1 MRAIWGIDPG
11 WGITAVRLAT
21 GSILLVA
28 GWAKFMVGT
37 EAIAASFAK
46 MAIPAP
52 GVSGLF
58 IMLLEIVGGALLILG
73 IATRWV
79 GLLFTI
85 QFIVATFY
93 VKLPVGFAGSR
104 LDLML
109 LAGSILLFLAGSGRV
124 AVDEVWLEKEARPS
138 ARRLA

>member
-21 GSILLVA
+21 GIILLVA

-46 MAIPAP
+46 MAIPLP
-52 GVSGLF
+52 GVSGPF

-85 QFIVATFY
+85 EFIVAAFY
-93 VKLPVGFAGSR
+93 VKLPVGFAGAR

-109 LAGSILLFLAGSGRV
+109 LAGSILLFLAGPGRL
-124 AVDEVWLEKEARPS
+124 AIDEVWLEKDQRHPAHRM
-138 ARRLA
+138 A

>member
-21 GSILLVA
+21 GIILLVA

-37 EAIAASFAK
+37 EALAASFAK

-52 GVSGLF
+52 GVSGPF
-58 IMLLEIVGGALLILG
+58 IMLLEIVGGAPLILG

-85 QFIVATFY
+85 EFIVAAFY
-93 VKLPVGFAGSR
+93 VKLPVGFAGAR
-104 LDLML
+104 LDIML
-109 LAGSILLFLAGSGRV
+109 LAGSILLFMAGPGRV
-124 AVDEVWLEKEARPS
+124 AVDEVWLEKDAGHGT
-138 ARRLA
+138 RRMA

>member
-1 MRAIWGIDPG
+1 MRGIWGIDPG
-11 WGITAVRLAT
+11 WGVTAVRLAT
-21 GSILLVA
+21 GIILLVA

-37 EAIAASFAK
+37 QEVTNSFTR
-46 MAIPAP
+46 MGIVAP
-52 GVSGLF
+52 SLTGPF
-58 IMLLEIVGGALLILG
+58 IMLLEIVGGAMLILG
-73 IATRWV
+73 LAGRWV

-93 VKLPVGFAGSR
+93 VKLPIGFAGSR

-109 LAGSILLFLAGSGRV
+109 LASSILLFLAGPGR
-124 AVDEVWLEKEARPS
+124 AAIDEFWLERPVAP

>member
-11 WGITAVRLAT
+11 WGNTAVRLAT
-21 GSILLVA
+21 GIILLVA

-37 EAIAASFAK
+37 EEVAASFAK

-52 GVSGLF
+52 GVIGPF

-85 QFIVATFY
+85 EFIVAACY
-93 VKLPVGFAGSR
+93 VKLPVGFAGAR
-104 LDLML
+104 LDIML
-109 LAGSILLFLAGSGRV
+109 LAGSILLFLAGPGRL
-124 AVDEVWLEKEARPS
+124 AIDEVWLEKQTGRS
-138 ARRLA
+138 APRLA